1 VIMKEILVLV
11 EHRKGEVRDISTE
24 MLGLANSLAKSHGLG
39 VTVLLMGEKASSFQ
53 DMFLNLCD
61 TLLLV
66 KAPAMDNY
74 DAEPYLKVLMDVLKE
89 RKPLLTLMGHTAM
102 GMDLAPPLAARTG
115 IPLVTDCLDL
125 DLEGDCLRAE
135 RQVYGGKVNA
145 HLKLKPSKQYL
156 ATIRPGSFASEARD
170 QKRAEVVELAQP
182 SWENQLR
189 RKFIGY
195 IEPEIEDVDISDA
208 DILVSIGRGIGKP
221 ENIPIA
227 EAFAEA
233 IGATLSCSRPVA
245 DKGWLPKSRQVG
257 TSGKTVRPKVY
268 IALGISG
275 AFQHQAGMKNSGTI
289 IAVNKDPKA
298 PIFKVAH
305 YGIVG
310 DIFQVLPMLT
320 EKFKE
325 RPSSAVDGGEVV
337 T

>member
-1 VIMKEILVLV
+1 MGEILVLV
-11 EHRKGEVRDISTE
+11 EHRKGEIRDVSVEI
-24 MLGLANSLAKSHGLG
+24 LGLANTLSKRHGLDI
-39 VTVLLMGEKASSFQ
+39 TALLLGEHISSFK
-53 DMFLNLCD
+53 DTILELCD
-61 TLLLV
+61 TLLLL
-66 KAPAMDNY
+66 KDPAMDNY
-74 DAEPYLKVLMDVLKE
+74 DAEPYLKVLADVLGE
-89 RKPLLTLMGHTAM
+89 RQPVLTLMGHTSI

-115 IPLVTDCLDL
+115 IPLVTDCLEL

-145 HLKLKPSKQYL
+145 HLRLKPSSQYL
-156 ATIRPGSFASEARD
+156 ATIRPGSFTSDAV
-170 QKRAEVVELAQP
+170 KRKKAEIVELP
-182 SWENQLR
+182 PPGSWDNQRKR
-189 RKFIGY
+189 RFLSY
-195 IEPEIEDVDISDA
+195 LEPEVEDVDIADA

-289 IAVNKDPKA
+289 IAVNRDPKA
-298 PIFKVAH
+298 PIFNVAH
-305 YGIVG
+305 YGIVA
-310 DIFQVLPMLT
+310 DMFQVLPMLT
-320 EKFKE
+320 EKFK
-325 RPSSAVDGGEVV
+325 SK
-337 T
+337 

>member
-1 VIMKEILVLV
+1 MGEILVLV
-11 EHRKGEVRDISTE
+11 EHRRGEVRDVSME
-24 MLGLANSLAKSHGLG
+24 MLGLANSLAKKHGLE
-39 VTVLLMGEKASSFQ
+39 VTALLLGDQASSFE
-53 DMFLNLCD
+53 DTFLKLCD
-61 TLLLV
+61 TLLLL
-66 KAPAMDNY
+66 KDPAVDTY
-74 DAEPYLKVLMDVLKE
+74 DAEPYLKVLADVLRE
-89 RKPLLTLMGHTAM
+89 RQPLITLMGHTAI
-102 GMDLAPPLAARTG
+102 GMDLAPPLAARTR
-115 IPLVTDCLDL
+115 IPLVTDCVEL

-135 RQVYGGKVNA
+135 RQVYGGKVNC

-156 ATIRPGSFASEARD
+156 ATIRPGSFTSEVE
-170 QKRAEVVELAQP
+170 QGKKAEVVELAPP
-182 SWENQLR
+182 SWEGQR
-189 RKFIGY
+189 GRKFVTY
-195 IEPEIEDVDISDA
+195 LEPEIEDVDISDA

-289 IAVNKDPKA
+289 IAVNRDPKA

-310 DIFQVLPMLT
+310 DMFQVLPMLT
-320 EKFKE
+320 EKFK
-325 RPSSAVDGGEVV
+325 SK
-337 T
+337 